1 MNNYLLNTQYK
12 EIFNIYDECLISD
25 ELFPVDINKLHKNIG
40 YSRKDNFIAVL
51 KKVSIQNVDYI
62 TKKQE
67 YTYGMI
73 CGGRNKVDY
82 FLSINCLKEILITQ
96 KTADS
101 KLIRRYFI
109 LAEEVFRNN
118 LKLNS
123 IDLKNKLDEY
133 NQYKVLIEKMKLE
146 ELSEKKEIYYQNI
159 LENKFKNEL
168 LSRNCLHGEIDI
180 HLSNYIIE
188 IKCWDNY
195 KEALGQLLSYNYLNE
210 KKMQVIF
217 FGELPSNS
225 IKNNIKNLFLQYNIS
240 VLYFDN
246 HDTIKSL

>member
-25 ELFPVDINKLHKNIG
+25 ELFPVNIDKLHKNIG
-40 YSRKDNFIAVL
+40 YSRKDPLILVL
-51 KKVSIQNVDYI
+51 KKNFVENIDY
-62 TKKQE
+62 TFKKSE
-67 YTYGMI
+67 YNFPRGGM
-73 CGGRNKVDY
+73 NKVDY
-82 FLSINCLKEILITQ
+82 FLSINCLKEILIIQ

-123 IDLKNKLDEY
+123 IDLQKKLDEY

-146 ELSEKKEIYYQNI
+146 ELSEKKEVYYQNI